1 MRIIVTGGG
10 TGGHIIPALATLTYL
25 TVDNHRIETLY
36 IGSIRGLEAQIIPQH
51 GFPFKSIATGKIRR
65 SSRGRIGLLTQENI
79 KDMFSVPLGFL
90 QALRIL
96 NNFKPDV
103 VFSTGGYV
111 ALPASIAAWCLG
123 IPLIAHEQTTT
134 IGLANRISSVFCTR
148 FALSFGEAR
157 ADLPRWVQKRSMVT
171 GNPIRPETLAGSHVR
186 AIARFACSDTD
197 KVIFITGGALGAA
210 VINQAVAAVA
220 TELLSKYTVIHQC
233 GLRHLETLTSIK
245 NTLPLHLQDRWKL
258 VGFMDATTM
267 ADAWAIARL
276 VVSRAGAG
284 TVNESLILRK
294 PMIFV
299 PLVPTSRDEQTKN
312 ALRSVRL
319 GVAQVIKQAECT
331 GPALLHTITNIL
343 DHPNVLEKMA
353 TVTGDAPITDATSRI
368 CKLIAEVAGW
378 NIAPTK

>member
-10 TGGHIIPALATLTYL
+10 TGGHIIPALSTLEYL
-25 TVDNHRIETLY
+25 KRHYSVVQTLC
-36 IGSIRGLEAQIIPQH
+36 IGSKTGLESTILPQH
-51 GFPFKSIATGKIRR
+51 GFLYKPIATGKLRR
-65 SSRGRIGLLTQENI
+65 SSRGWIGLLTQENI
-79 KDMFSVPLGFL
+79 ADMLSVPLGFF

-96 NNFKPDV
+96 HKFKPDV

-111 ALPASIAAWCLG
+111 ALPTSIAAWCLR
-123 IPLIAHEQTTT
+123 IRLVVHEQTTT
-134 IGLANRISSVFCTR
+134 IGLANRISSIFCTR
-148 FALSFGEAR
+148 FALSFDEAG
-157 ADLPRWVQKRSMVT
+157 ADLPSWVQKRSIVT
-171 GNPIRPETLAGSHVR
+171 GNPIRAETLAGSDLR
-186 AIARFACSDTD
+186 AITRFACSDTD

-220 TELLSKYTVIHQC
+220 TELLSNYTVIHQC
-233 GLRHLETLTSIK
+233 GPKHLDALTTIK
-245 NTLPLHLQDRWKL
+245 NTLPVHLQDRWKL
-258 VGFMDATTM
+258 YGFMDANTM
-267 ADAWAIARL
+267 ADAWTIARL

-319 GVAQVIKQAECT
+319 GVAQMIKQAECT
-331 GPALLHTITNIL
+331 GVALLGTITHIL
-343 DHPNVLEKMA
+343 DDPDMLDKMR
-353 TVTGDAPITDATSRI
+353 TGSGEVPIADADSRI